1 MKKFNLEEAKA
12 GKPVVTRDGRRV
24 IEVQVFNTR
33 MDKPVV
39 GIIDTRF
46 VAFTKDGKLN
56 PIAETES
63 DLFMAPEKK
72 SIWVNVYNDG
82 DSLCL
87 SKVKFDTQEECL
99 QNITRKSQYIKTIE
113 ITNE

>member
-1 MKKFNLEEAKA
+1 MIPFNLEEAKT
-12 GKPVVTRDGRRV
+12 GKPVVTRDGRRM
-24 IEVQVFNTR
+24 IELQIFNSEVHR
-33 MDKPVV
+33 PVV
-39 GIIDTRF
+39 GIIDARVLTFTRE
-46 VAFTKDGKLN
+46 GKLLEGRDSN
-56 PIAETES
+56 T
-63 DLFMAPEKK
+63 DLFMAPERK

-87 SKVKFDTQEECL
+87 SKVKFDTSEECL